1 MWDEKVVG
9 VRQVNCKSISR
20 QIFLK
25 KASAIVSLP
34 VGHSI
39 RLVFFLLNFLQ
50 NILQN
55 HCLMPFGLLAFI
67 KRTSAVSINFEG
79 NLWKIYIE
87 PELM

>member
-39 RLVFFLLNFLQ
+39 RLVFFLVNFFAKH
-50 NILQN
+50 ILQN

-67 KRTSAVSINFEG
+67 KGTSAVSINFER
-79 NLWKIYIE
+79 NLWKI
-87 PELM
+87 